1 MEQLAIIAAIAS
13 IPAIIFILSAK
24 VTGEYKILAFLGLKL
39 PSLIA
44 AVALVLMAFIYFGLV
59 HLA

>member
-1 MEQLAIIAAIAS
+1 MEKLALIAAIAS
-13 IPAIIFILSAK
+13 IPAIIFMLAAK

-44 AVALVLMAFIYFGLV
+44 AVALVLMAFIYFGFV